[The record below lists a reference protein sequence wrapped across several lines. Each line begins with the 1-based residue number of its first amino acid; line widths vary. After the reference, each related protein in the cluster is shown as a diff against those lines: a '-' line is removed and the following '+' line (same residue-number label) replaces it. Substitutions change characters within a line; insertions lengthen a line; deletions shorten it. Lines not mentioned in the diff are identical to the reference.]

1 MQSHPPLTSMYEVT
15 RQRSA
20 FTGLM
25 PEPTAETLVVMASPR
40 PPQVGRRYDLPR
52 GDAVLHI
59 GRDPQADVSVQS
71 DAVSRRHC
79 KLTRDALGWTVED
92 LRSTN
97 GTLVGGHRVMR
108 HVLADGDLVQ
118 SGRSILKFLS
128 TTNIEAAWYEEI
140 YRSVIFDGLTQIHNR
155 RYFEEFT
162 ERELARAR
170 RHKRPLS
177 LLMFD
182 IDHFKHVNDTYG
194 HLAGD
199 AALRGLA
206 ERLSGRVRR
215 EELFARLAGDE
226 FVVVLPET
234 GPTEAL
240 RFAEM
245 LRDRVAE
252 APFGF
257 NARQLPVTISVGVGT
272 VGAGTETLAALIASA
287 DSALYRAKHA
297 GRNTVSG

>member
-1 MQSHPPLTSMYEVT
+1 MADKAPDNSIVRRNETVIVQHGAVAS
-15 RQRSA
+15 QRRAYASLVLVYGPQ
-20 FTGLM
+20 TGRKIDLIG
-25 PEPTAETLVVMASPR
+25 EPVV
-40 PPQVGRRYDLPR
+40 VGRDLECNFIIDDE
-52 GDAVLHI
+52 G
-59 GRDPQADVSVQS
+59 
-71 DAVSRRHC
+71 VSRRHC
-79 KLTRDALGWTVED
+79 RFVGHAGEWVVED

-97 GTLVGGHRVMR
+97 GTLVGGHRIQR
-108 HVLADGDLVQ
+108 HVLVDGDLVQ
-118 SGRSILKFLS
+118 TGRSILKFLS

-182 IDHFKHVNDTYG
+182 IDHFKQVNDTYG

-272 VGAGTETLAALIASA
+272 VSTGIETLATLIASA

>member
-1 MQSHPPLTSMYEVT
+1 MVVKA
-15 RQRSA
+15 RDNAGVRR
-20 FTGLM
+20 
-25 PEPTAETLVVMASPR
+25 AETVIVREGSVESTARAHASLVLVYG
-40 PPQVGRRYDLPR
+40 PQTGRKIDLVGEPVVVGRDLECNFVIDDE
-52 GDAVLHI
+52 G
-59 GRDPQADVSVQS
+59 
-71 DAVSRRHC
+71 VSRRHC
-79 KLTRDALGWTVED
+79 RFLGVAGEWLVED

-97 GTLVGGHRVMR
+97 GTLVAGQRVQR

-118 SGRSILKFLS
+118 TGRSILKFLS

-155 RYFEEFT
+155 RYFEEFA

-170 RHKRPLS
+170 RHQRPLS
-177 LLMFD
+177 LLLFD
-182 IDHFKHVNDTYG
+182 IDHFKNVNDTFG

-215 EELFARLAGDE
+215 EELFARLHGDE
-226 FVVVLPET
+226 FAVVLPET
-234 GPTEAL
+234 GPVEAL

-252 APFGF
+252 APFSY
-257 NARQLPVTISVGVGT
+257 NTRRLPVTISVGVGT
-272 VGAGTETLAALIASA
+272 VSAGTETLAGLMAAA
-287 DSALYRAKHA
+287 DAALYRAKHA

>member
-1 MQSHPPLTSMYEVT
+1 VADKAPDNSIVRRNETVIVHQSAVPSRRHAYASLVLVYGPQIGRKIDLI
-15 RQRSA
+15 
-20 FTGLM
+20 G
-25 PEPTAETLVVMASPR
+25 EPVV
-40 PPQVGRRYDLPR
+40 VGRDLECNFIIDDE
-52 GDAVLHI
+52 G
-59 GRDPQADVSVQS
+59 
-71 DAVSRRHC
+71 VSRRHC
-79 KLTRDALGWTVED
+79 RFVGAAGEWCVED

-97 GTLVGGHRVMR
+97 GTLVGGHRIQR
-108 HVLADGDLVQ
+108 HVLVDGDLVQ
-118 SGRSILKFLS
+118 TGRSILKFLS

-170 RHKRPLS
+170 RHRRPLS

-182 IDHFKHVNDTYG
+182 IDHFKQVNDTYG

-199 AALRGLA
+199 AALRGLS

-234 GPTEAL
+234 GPIEAL

-257 NARQLPVTISVGVGT
+257 NTRQLTVTISVGVGT
-272 VGAGTETLAALIASA
+272 VYSGTETLATLIASA

-297 GRNTVSG
+297 GRNTVSA